1 MAPAHVVCVC
11 GAQDRYAHHARSL
24 AVTPGVLPVLAA
36 ERAGEHYVYGGS
48 LQSAASVTT
57 WVDLVLKRTLRPTVR
72 SAPPPLH
79 TIGPLHSIVASTFE
93 SSVLQSDRDVLL
105 LVTAPWCAECA
116 AVEHVFEKVAEAWAP
131 HPTVLR
137 VATFDAGSNDLPRVL
152 DVAALPTIL
161 FFTSPAAATRARG
174 GAPPAGG
181 RQGGDEYTDAP
192 TSAVESANRV
202 PLDLSAYR
210 TEAALTDAVVQY
222 ASRPLTRPLDTTM
235 LHEALAHLPRFQ
247 QQAQALL
254 NENGR
259 LKAELAE
266 AKRRLQV
273 GVAPGGE
280 QQLQL

>member
-1 MAPAHVVCVC
+1 M
-11 GAQDRYAHHARSL
+11 
-24 AVTPGVLPVLAA
+24 
-36 ERAGEHYVYGGS
+36 
-48 LQSAASVTT
+48 
-57 WVDLVLKRTLRPTVR
+57 
-72 SAPPPLH
+72 
-79 TIGPLHSIVASTFE
+79 
-93 SSVLQSDRDVLL
+93 
-105 LVTAPWCAECA
+105 
-116 AVEHVFEKVAEAWAP
+116 
-131 HPTVLR
+131 
-137 VATFDAGSNDLPRVL
+137 
-152 DVAALPTIL
+152 
-161 FFTSPAAATRARG
+161 
-174 GAPPAGG
+174 
-181 RQGGDEYTDAP
+181 
-192 TSAVESANRV
+192 ESANRV

-210 TEAALTDAVVQY
+210 SEAALTDAVVQY